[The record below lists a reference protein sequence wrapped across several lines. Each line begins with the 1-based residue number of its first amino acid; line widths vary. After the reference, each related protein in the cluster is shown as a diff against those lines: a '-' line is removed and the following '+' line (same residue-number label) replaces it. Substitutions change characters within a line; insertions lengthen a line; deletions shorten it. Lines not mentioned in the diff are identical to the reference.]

1 MGSGWDWLVKGGVK
15 PEYVLIPTTT
25 MSQSNRPEDLEIK
38 ASLVEEEKST
48 LVEADAKEERR
59 LVTKLDRRILPIAC
73 LMYLF
78 ACELLDLGECTKA
91 ITDGLS
97 RSRSLE
103 PRQHPPSR
111 TAAGYTR
118 WRPYGRE
125 IRLGQLDFLLLVCKH
140 TQPHF
145 DLYMITSTS
154 RSYA

>member
-103 PRQHPPSR
+103 PR
-111 TAAGYTR
+111 
-118 WRPYGRE
+118 
-125 IRLGQLDFLLLVCKH
+125 
-140 TQPHF
+140 
-145 DLYMITSTS
+145 
-154 RSYA
+154 